1 MIDTQ
6 NLVWFDRNQSKNIP
20 KDVKL
25 TGIIRSI
32 IKITHKSETID
43 SAITILFFIN

>member
-20 KDVKL
+20 KDVKIWLYDEQSL
-25 TGIIRSI
+25 T
-32 IKITHKSETID
+32 KKLKCKFK
-43 SAITILFFIN
+43 LFSVK